1 MDKMIEHGLLY
12 DFYGELLTDHQKELY
27 EKAVFEDLSLGEIAA
42 DEGISRQGVHD
53 LLKRCNKALED
64 YEEKLGLVKRFYKIK
79 EKVGKI
85 HKLADEGSPSDDT
98 LNMIRKL
105 ADEIVEEL

>member
-53 LLKRCNKALED
+53 LLKRCNKTLED
-64 YEEKLGLVKRFYKIK
+64 YEEKLGLVKRFHKIK
-79 EKVGKI
+79 EKVGMI
-85 HKLADEGSPSDDT
+85 HELADEGVPSGDT
-98 LNMIRKL
+98 LEKIRKL